1 MPLPWLRSSYGDVAS
16 GVSVGEVRDGLSAGG
31 RWIRTI
37 GTPQRNNVGRPPPFD
52 PPQFAFRKRNRFLRT
67 RNRWFESTSLQQ
79 TVSLSPSA
87 AFQGGEPRFS
97 ARVWA
102 AGLATGSAETRQAL
116 HCAPTGGN
124 ISVGPYSSTAVPL
137 RWLAKMPRR
146 SRQSW
151 VYSALKVRGSLNSDW
166 AQAKPSTI
174 R

>member
-1 MPLPWLRSSYGDVAS
+1 MWPSTPAEPSPLTGADLSPAETRQLR
-16 GVSVGEVRDGLSAGG
+16 L
-31 RWIRTI
+31 TH
-37 GTPQRNNVGRPPPFD
+37 
-52 PPQFAFRKRNRFLRT
+52 RNRK
-67 RNRWFESTSLQQ
+67 FESISLQQ
-79 TVSLSPSA
+79 TVSLSPAA
-87 AFQGGEPRFS
+87 AFEGREPRFS

-116 HCAPTGGN
+116 HCGPTGGN

-137 RWLAKMPRR
+137 GWLAKIPRR

-151 VYSALKVRGSLNSDW
+151 VYSALNVRGSLNSDW